1 MAYLN
6 RNKRFSSGFKSN
18 VSNWFPGAVFILV
31 IIGMNTVPLIA
42 SAFGQVTTRSIEI
55 SSSVVSATSVSYL
68 VTFNPATAGTLG
80 GIDLDFCTDPIIGD
94 SCTVPT
100 GFTTT
105 ASPTLLAAPSGFS
118 TSTGSWGV
126 TVNAGHNLVYLT
138 NATAQTETGISTA
151 ISFTIQGIT
160 NPSTLGSFY
169 ARILT
174 WDTQAHANAYTSGG
188 TPGAGIVDA
197 GGIALS
203 TTAQITIT
211 SKVQES
217 ITFCVYTSTYD
228 SGACT
233 GTGNAVTLGN
243 GNGILSTIGSYTDL
257 STKYDIQ
264 TNALH
269 NVTIRFTGAPL
280 TSGSNVIEATTCS
293 GTDSPQGSCPGIA
306 STAVASSAG
315 TKQFG
320 LCTYEATGTT
330 ITPASTYSGTGPT
343 ACNTAAS
350 GYNLASTAIFG
361 FNIASAASTYGDTLA
376 TVTPGATAEGII
388 GFLANISN
396 STPAGVYTS
405 TLTFIAT
412 GAY

>member
-1 MAYLN
+1 MI
-6 RNKRFSSGFKSN
+6 KSKFQKIKTSLSIDKN
-18 VSNWFPGAVFILV
+18 IKSRIVGWGSVTAFLLAL
-31 IIGMNTVPLIA
+31 IGMNTVPLIA

-280 TSGSNVIEATTCS
+280 TSGSNIIENSTLS
-293 GTDSPQGSCPGIA
+293 GTGSTAATAYA
-306 STAVASSAG
+306 STAG
-315 TKQFG
+315 TAQFG

-361 FNIASAASTYGDTLA
+361 FNIANAASTYGDTLA
-376 TVTPGATAEGII
+376 TVTPGATAEGIV
-388 GFLANISN
+388 GFLGNISN
-396 STPAGVYTS
+396 STPAGIYTS

-412 GAY
+412 GSY

>member
-1 MAYLN
+1 MI
-6 RNKRFSSGFKSN
+6 KSKFQKIKTSLSIDKN
-18 VSNWFPGAVFILV
+18 IKSRIVGWGSVTAFLLAL
-31 IIGMNTVPLIA
+31 IGMNTVPLIA

-280 TSGSNVIEATTCS
+280 TSGSNIIENSTLS
-293 GTDSPQGSCPGIA
+293 GTGSTAATAYA
-306 STAVASSAG
+306 STAG
-315 TKQFG
+315 TAQFG
-320 LCTYEATGTT
+320 LYTYEATGTT

-376 TVTPGATAEGII
+376 TVTPGATAEGIV
-388 GFLANISN
+388 GFLGNISN

>member
-1 MAYLN
+1 MI
-6 RNKRFSSGFKSN
+6 KSKFQKIKTSLSIDKN
-18 VSNWFPGAVFILV
+18 IKSRIVGWGSVTAFLLAL
-31 IIGMNTVPLIA
+31 IGMNTVPLIA

-280 TSGSNVIEATTCS
+280 TSGSNIIENSTLS
-293 GTDSPQGSCPGIA
+293 GTGSTAATAYA
-306 STAVASSAG
+306 STAG
-315 TKQFG
+315 TAQFG

-361 FNIASAASTYGDTLA
+361 FNIANAASTYGDTLA
-376 TVTPGATAEGII
+376 TVTPGATAEGIV
-388 GFLANISN
+388 GFLGNISN